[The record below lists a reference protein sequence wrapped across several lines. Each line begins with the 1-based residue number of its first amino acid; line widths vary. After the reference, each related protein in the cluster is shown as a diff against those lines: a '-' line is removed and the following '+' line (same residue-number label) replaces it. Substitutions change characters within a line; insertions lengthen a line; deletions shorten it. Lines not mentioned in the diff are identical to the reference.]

1 MSEKEIFEKVNEIRK
16 TRIIDIYLEEEFK
29 GEGIVVNTNGNVCF
43 YTWRLGLC
51 IESNKAKQLYS
62 LEEFNI
68 DINNLNIVNIS
79 FNNTSSKCINIIEF
93 KNIKLEN
100 NDPNLYKNL
109 KEQVMKLKK
118 V

>member
-1 MSEKEIFEKVNEIRK
+1 MSEKEIFEKVNKIREN
-16 TRIIDIYLEEEFK
+16 RIIDIYLEEEFK
-29 GEGIVVNTNGNVCF
+29 GEGIVVNINGNVCF
-43 YTWRLGLC
+43 YVWKLGLC
-51 IESNKAKQLYS
+51 IETNKAKQLYN

-68 DINNLNIVNIS
+68 DINNLNIENIS
-79 FNNTSSKCINIIEF
+79 FNNTSSKCINIIDF

-109 KEQVMKLKK
+109 KEQVMNLKK

>member
-1 MSEKEIFEKVNEIRK
+1 MSEKEIFEKVNKLREN
-16 TRIIDIYLEEEFK
+16 RIIDIYLEEEFK
-29 GEGIVVNTNGNVCF
+29 GEGIVVDTIGNVCF

-62 LEEFNI
+62 LEEFNV
-68 DINNLNIVNIS
+68 DINNLNIENIS
-79 FNNTSSKCINIIEF
+79 FDNASSKCINIIEF

-109 KEQVMKLKK
+109 KEQVMNLKK

>member
-16 TRIIDIYLEEEFK
+16 MRIIDVYLEEEFK
-29 GEGIVVNTNGNVCF
+29 GEGIVVNIKGNVCF
-43 YTWRLGLC
+43 YTWCLGLC
-51 IESNKAKQLYS
+51 IESNKAKQLYN

-68 DINNLNIVNIS
+68 DINKIELQNIY
-79 FNNTSSKCINIIEF
+79 FNNESSKCINIIDF

-100 NDPNLYKNL
+100 NDPELYKNL
-109 KEQVMKLKK
+109 KEQIMKLKK